1 MVRILPPQAGQPS
14 VHPSVRVK
22 ELSEPLLELLRT
34 CVLDDSISDI
44 HLAEDSPVL
53 WVRRHGQLEPFRQ
66 GLKPLQVQEC
76 IDALLGHDGELIQR
90 KAKLTANGDVDL
102 GLQMGSAR
110 LRANIYQ
117 TNGTRSAAM
126 RTIRASAPELAQLGV
141 PGPWWDLIGHSSG
154 LLLVTGATGSGKST
168 TLASSLT
175 QIGVQRRA
183 HIITLE
189 DPIEY
194 RLASPV
200 SLIEQRQ
207 LGVDFH
213 DYRQGLRAALR
224 QDPDVILVGELRD
237 RDTVQTAIDAANTG
251 HLVMGTLHTNN
262 AQLAV
267 DRLISF
273 FPGEDRDWVRTAL
286 SQVLVGVLSQFL
298 IRTTE
303 GGRKLVAELMVGTT
317 AIRQAIKDGKPNQL
331 FSIMDT
337 GQKEGHQLL
346 NRSLAD
352 LVRRGL
358 VEANEA
364 TYTTYDPQGLKRE
377 LGNV

>member
-1 MVRILPPQAGQPS
+1 MARIQPFPAGQSSTPATT
-14 VHPSVRVK
+14 K
-22 ELSEPLLELLRT
+22 ELTEPLIDLLRQ
-34 CVLDDSISDI
+34 CAQDDSISDI
-44 HLAEDSPVL
+44 HLAEDSSVL
-53 WVRRHGQLEPFRQ
+53 WVRRHGQLESFRK
-66 GLKPLQVQEC
+66 GLKASQVAEC
-76 IDALLGHDGELIQR
+76 IDTLLNHDGELAQR
-90 KAKLTANGDVDL
+90 KSRLAKFGDVDL
-102 GLQMGSAR
+102 GLQLGSAR

-117 TNGTRSAAM
+117 ASGNRSAAM
-126 RTIRASAPELAQLGV
+126 RTIRASAPDLSKLGV
-141 PGPWWDLIGHSSG
+141 PGPWWDLLGRSAG

-194 RLASPV
+194 RLSSPV

-286 SQVLVGVLSQFL
+286 SRVLVGVLSQFL
-298 IRTTE
+298 IRSTD
-303 GGRKLVAELMVGTT
+303 GGRKLVAELMIGTN

-346 NRSLAD
+346 NRALAD
-352 LVRRGL
+352 FVRRGL

-364 TYTTYDPQGLKRE
+364 TYTSYDPQGLKRE
-377 LGNV
+377 LGNG